1 MIHLAT
7 ELTQPQSVSSV
18 LDDLME
24 GGRAERPPESPTGFD
39 PLDRVLGGGLRDRDL
54 ILIGG
59 GPGVGKTVIALQWA
73 RSIARYGRSAIFAC
87 YEHDEASLFVRLVLL
102 EAGELAKEKGTEV
115 PANMRATVR
124 SMVRGETPFTE
135 ALAADEILRVAC
147 ARVAAYADDL
157 WVFRASGSHTGLHEL
172 DGMLKEHDNG
182 GAVLFVDYLQ
192 KVPAPSGAA
201 TEEQRVARVTEG
213 LKEIALQREVP
224 VVAAVA
230 GDLSGL
236 NARRLRMHHL
246 RGSSALAYEADVVI
260 MINDKYRAVSSVHT
274 AYDPVR
280 AEAFRSQVVITVEK
294 NRDGD
299 APLDL
304 EFTKDFDHYRFDPVG
319 GFVGERLVDDH
330 FYTT

>member
-18 LDDLME
+18 LEDFMG
-24 GGRAERPPESPTGFD
+24 GGRAERRPPSPTGFD
-39 PLDRVLGGGLRDRDL
+39 PLDRVLGGGCRDRDL

-59 GPGVGKTVIALQWA
+59 GPGVGKTVISLQWA

-87 YEHDEASLFVRLVLL
+87 YEHDEASLFARLVLL
-102 EAGELAKEKGTEV
+102 EAGELASERDTAV
-115 PANMRATVR
+115 PA
-124 SMVRGETPFTE
+124 SMHEALRQMISGETPFAE
-135 ALAADEILRVAC
+135 ALAADELLRSAC
-147 ARVAAYADDL
+147 ARVAAYADKL
-157 WVFRASGSHTGLHEL
+157 WIIRASGSQTGLPEL
-172 DGMLKEHDNG
+172 SGMLEEHGNG

-192 KVPAPSGAA
+192 KVAAPSGAVS
-201 TEEQRVARVTEG
+201 EEQRVARVTEG

-224 VVAAVA
+224 VVATVA
-230 GDLSGL
+230 GDLAGL

-280 AEAFRSQVVITVEK
+280 AELFREQVVVTIEK
-294 NRDGD
+294 NRDGE
-299 APLDL
+299 APIDL
-304 EFTKDFDHYRFDPVG
+304 EFSKDFEHYRFDTTG

-330 FYTT
+330 FYTS